1 MLRGLPVA
9 FSITPKLLD
18 VVYKAPQGLASVYL
32 LISHHSFLALS
43 NWIEFLSFPEMLH
56 ALPASGIR
64 LVPSCSPY
72 PGTPGDAYINRHV
85 FSSAQH
91 SFPLLEIVPDFPLRN
106 HYCQAMWF
114 GRSEPAPYSRGGHM
128 TRPWPVSAL
137 NLPGHNES
145 IWELAVTQAWP
156 MSIALGFFLE
166 LLGKKVS
173 PPGVVKLEAHKA
185 GASGSFFTAPRR
197 KPAWEWSS
205 HRGR

>member
-1 MLRGLPVA
+1 MLWGLPVA

-106 HYCQAMWF
+106 RYCQAMWF
-114 GRSEPAPYSRGGHM
+114 GRSEPAPLFQGWSHDPPL
-128 TRPWPVSAL
+128 TCQCSKSPWPQWVYLGIGCGSSLANEHSTGIFL
-137 NLPGHNES
+137 GTPGKES
-145 IWELAVTQAWP
+145 FSSW
-156 MSIALGFFLE
+156 
-166 LLGKKVS
+166 
-173 PPGVVKLEAHKA
+173 
-185 GASGSFFTAPRR
+185 SG
-197 KPAWEWSS
+197 
-205 HRGR
+205 